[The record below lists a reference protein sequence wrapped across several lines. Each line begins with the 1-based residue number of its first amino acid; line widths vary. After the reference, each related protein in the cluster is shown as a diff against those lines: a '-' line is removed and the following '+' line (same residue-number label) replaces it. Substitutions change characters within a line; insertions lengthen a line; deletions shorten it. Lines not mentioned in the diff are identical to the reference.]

1 VILDLKDMSTIE
13 RQNYLQ
19 AAIAPRPI
27 ALASTIN
34 KKNIVNLAP
43 FSFFNLFSADPPILI
58 FSPARRVRDNTR
70 KHTLI
75 NIEQIPEVVIN
86 VVDETILS
94 QVNQCS
100 FDYPEEVNELKAVGF
115 ATIQSLLVKPPRVLE
130 SKVQLECK
138 VIEIKPMGT
147 NGGAG
152 NLIICEILMMHISES
167 ILGSNNKIDYQKYK
181 PVGRLGGDWYCKTDT
196 LNLFELEKPMAP

>member
-1 VILDLKDMSTIE
+1 MIFELKNISTAE
-13 RQNYLQ
+13 RQQYLQ

-27 ALASTIN
+27 ALASTVN
-34 KKNIVNLAP
+34 KNGVVNLAP

-86 VVDETILS
+86 LVDESILP

-100 FDYPEEVNELKAVGF
+100 FDYPENVDEMQMVGF
-115 ATIQSLLVKPPRVLE
+115 TPVTSLKVKPPCVLE
-130 SKVQLECK
+130 SKVNLECK
-138 VIEIKPMGT
+138 VKEIKPMGT

-152 NLIICEILMMHISES
+152 NLIICEILVMHISEA
-167 ILGSNNKIDYQKYK
+167 ILDINSKIDNKKFK
-181 PVGRLGGDWYCKTDT
+181 PVARMGGDWYCKTDRY
-196 LNLFELEKPMAP
+196 NLFELAKPS